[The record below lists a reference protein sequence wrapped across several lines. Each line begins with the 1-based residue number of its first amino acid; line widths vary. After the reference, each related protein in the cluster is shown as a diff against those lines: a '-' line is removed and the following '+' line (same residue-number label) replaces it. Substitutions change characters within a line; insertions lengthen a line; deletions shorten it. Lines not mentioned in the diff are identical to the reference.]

1 MLCERQYLD
10 GGPARARRA
19 KKKTRRVNCDRR
31 YEAMEVIAEIAKIH
45 VNLEEIAE
53 LEKRVLIPTYD
64 RLPILAVRGEG
75 CILYDDR
82 GKKYLDF
89 LGGLAVNAL
98 GYAHPEILAVL
109 RDESESLLHVSN
121 LLYHR
126 YQAPLAEKL
135 ARLAGL
141 DRVFFANTGTEA
153 IEGAIKLSRAYARKR
168 YPSEPFERYEVL
180 ALENSFHGRTL
191 GALSLTWPEKYRKP
205 FEPLLPGA
213 KFVRLNDVAH
223 LRESFT
229 PRVAAV
235 VVEVIQ
241 GEGGVVELREA
252 FLRAAEELC
261 RTNDALLICDEIQCG
276 LGRTGRLFAFTKH
289 GLKPDVVVVAKP
301 LAAGLPLAA
310 IIAREEVAQA
320 FSPGS
325 HGSTFAGGPLQC
337 RLALKVLEILERPGF
352 LERVREVGDYFRRQ
366 LEKLQDELPVI
377 REVRGEGLLLA
388 AELSE
393 PCKAVVRQAL
403 EAGVLMNCTQERVLR
418 FLPPLILER
427 HHVDELIAALR
438 PILGRLGDSPVA
450 DRKEVHA

>member
-1 MLCERQYLD
+1 MNFDQ
-10 GGPARARRA
+10 
-19 KKKTRRVNCDRR
+19 
-31 YEAMEVIAEIAKIH
+31 
-45 VNLEEIAE
+45 IAE
-53 LEKRVLIPTYD
+53 LEKKVLVPTYD

-75 CILYDDR
+75 CVLVDDG

-109 RDESESLLHVSN
+109 RDEAQSLLHVSN

-135 ARLAGL
+135 ASLAGL
-141 DRVFFANTGTEA
+141 DRVFLANTGTEA
-153 IEGAIKLSRAYARKR
+153 IEGTIKLARAYARQR
-168 YPSEPFERYEVL
+168 HPSEPFERFEVL

-223 LRESFT
+223 LRERFT

-235 VVEVIQ
+235 LLEVIQ
-241 GEGGVVELREA
+241 GEGGVVEIEER
-252 FLRAAEELC
+252 FLKAAEELC
-261 RTNDALLICDEIQCG
+261 RANDALLICDEIQCG
-276 LGRTGRLFAFTKH
+276 LGRTGRWFAFEKY

-310 IIAREEVAQA
+310 FIAREEAAQA
-320 FSPGS
+320 FSPGM

-352 LERVREVGDYFRRQ
+352 LERVREVGDYFRGQ
-366 LEKLQDELPVI
+366 LEKLRTELPVI
-377 REVRGEGLLLA
+377 REVRGEGLILA
-388 AELSE
+388 AELAV
-393 PCKAVVRQAL
+393 PGKAVVRQAL
-403 EAGVLMNCTQERVLR
+403 EAGFLMNCTQERVLR
-418 FLPPLILER
+418 FLPPLILEKQ
-427 HHVDELIAALR
+427 HVNQLISALR
-438 PILGRLGDSPVA
+438 PILARLGNSAVEEK
-450 DRKEVHA
+450 KEVHA